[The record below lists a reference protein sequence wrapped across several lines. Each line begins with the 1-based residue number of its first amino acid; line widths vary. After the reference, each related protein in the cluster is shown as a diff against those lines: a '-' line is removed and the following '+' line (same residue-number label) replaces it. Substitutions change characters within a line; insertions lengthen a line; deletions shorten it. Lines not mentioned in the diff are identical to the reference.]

1 VQEQIP
7 DVRVKEK
14 DLVKQ
19 GQVLGTLQP
28 CIYQKALGKVFDLLK
43 QKQ

>member
-19 GQVLGTLQP
+19 GQVLGTLQLFT
-28 CIYQKALGKVFDLLK
+28 YQKALGKVFDLLK